1 MNKIDVTRFSQPQG
15 PMQIDWSNPITNGL
29 EFVWVPDYTFG
40 NKFNNSTNI
49 VFNKHGK
56 GHKGRFSTGDRL
68 TGTFTTS
75 TPTANGTVF
84 SLFIS
89 GAMGA
94 AAGIVVR
101 GGGSSLG
108 MRTGSNTIYGIASGA
123 SLGASLILNANT
135 LAFAAARN
143 EGSAHSLYCN
153 GQTSTT
159 TLSFSVPSAPPLIAY
174 TTGGHDGDL
183 LILLAGSF
191 NRALTDTE
199 IRVLHQN
206 PWQIFKPIQKQIFIP
221 VNTQIYTPQ
230 IFGDSLDDSISGTES
245 LDSTVTAGSM
255 DVDQTDS
262 SGASENSSNTK
273 DVTEAQT
280 ETVAGTDAQSTIAT
294 FNPNIT
300 ENVVGTDSTNSF
312 GTLANNQTD
321 SSSSGDTTSNS
332 VNYSA
337 VNSETVITS
346 DGASSSQFANSELVE
361 NAGVVD
367 SVSGTQSSSVSRT
380 EATSSG
386 DITTSSA
393 EMQVTNV
400 GNVSISDNSST
411 DNIFSASRGENISIT
426 DSNSVAGS
434 YYPTSLDSL
443 NVTDASGSVGNF
455 VSAGSDSNSTS
466 DSQSANSTMVGTRS
480 DTGSIVDIVSGVGTY
495 SGTSVETVN
504 SNDVT
509 TGAMVATV
517 SNVDVGT
524 ITETHG
530 QGSVSSSS
538 QTDVSSGSD
547 TSSQTVNIQKA
558 QNDSVGI
565 SESESAVA
573 TYTAI
578 KTEAANIIDSSSV
591 IATLIGNIVESVVA
605 SDSTSQIVVV
615 FAETTDQAGVS
626 ESSDKNAV
634 FISIGTDSSN
644 TTDAISAWQEASVV
658 LTDTVS
664 AGDVSSRGIIS
675 SSISEE
681 IAGISDIVGDE
692 AILLSHDGF
701 IFVYVPVTRNV
712 IETVVPRII
721 TELPFVMTVT
731 KISGQF
737 NVGFIRKEY
746 VTVRTT
752 QINNINKSLGSYL
765 VQMRQR
771 NYAIIF

>member
-15 PMQIDWSNPITNGL
+15 PVQIDWSNPITNGIIDVL
-29 EFVWVPDYTFG
+29 TPSNGNSSASPQSTGVIGNGKDTPINYTDKTQMSFLWFG
-40 NKFNNSTNI
+40 QKPTFTSYMFLLQGNGRFELAAESTNNGKFNCS
-49 VFNKHGK
+49 VHGPTWNT
-56 GHKGRFSTGDRL
+56 GQVLWRFSGINITKPTVLIGTFTANVLGKCYYNGNEIPNTGASTGVLIAESQQTGDRVL
-68 TGTFTTS
+68 R
-75 TPTANGTVF
+75 
-84 SLFIS
+84 L
-89 GAMGA
+89 
-94 AAGIVVR
+94 
-101 GGGSSLG
+101 
-108 MRTGSNTIYGIASGA
+108 YG
-123 SLGASLILNANT
+123 SLGARWNRELNTTEVNSL
-135 LAFAAARN
+135 
-143 EGSAHSLYCN
+143 S
-153 GQTSTT
+153 
-159 TLSFSVPSAPPLIAY
+159 
-174 TTGGHDGDL
+174 
-183 LILLAGSF
+183 
-191 NRALTDTE
+191 
-199 IRVLHQN
+199 QN

-230 IFGDSLDDSISGTES
+230 IFGDSLDDSMAGTES

-255 DVDQTDS
+255 DVNQTDS
-262 SGASENSSNTK
+262 SGVSESSSNTK
-273 DVTEAQT
+273 DVTDSQT

-300 ENVVGTDSTNSF
+300 ENVVGTDSTNSI
-312 GTLANNQTD
+312 GTLATNQAD
-321 SSSSGDTTSNS
+321 SSSSGDTASNS

-337 VNSETVITS
+337 INSETVITS
-346 DGASSSQFANSELVE
+346 DGTSSSQFANSELVE

-411 DNIFSASRGENISIT
+411 DNIFSASRGENISIN
-426 DSNSVAGS
+426 DSNSASGS

-504 SNDVT
+504 SNDGT
-509 TGAMVATV
+509 TGAMVAQV
-517 SNVDVGT
+517 SNFDVGT

-547 TSSQTVNIQKA
+547 TASQTVNIQKT
-558 QNDSVGI
+558 QNDSVEI
-565 SESESAVA
+565 SGSESAVA

-578 KTEAANIIDSSSV
+578 KTEAANIIDSSSA
-591 IATLIGNIVESVVA
+591 IATLIGNIVELVA
-605 SDSTSQIVVV
+605 AADSTSQIVVV

-644 TTDAISAWQEASVV
+644 TTDVISAWQEASVV
-658 LTDTVS
+658 LTDTVY
-664 AGDVSSRGIIS
+664 AGDTSSRGIIS
-675 SSISEE
+675 SSIIEE

-721 TELPFVMTVT
+721 TELPFVMNVT